1 MKTGFARLFSLL
13 TTLEREYGLASLEK
27 EERAIFS
34 FIVSS
39 VAAGA
44 DPTAADIVAAGV
56 TSRSSTY
63 RHLASLRK
71 AGLIV
76 PAVKDGRAVFSVGPQ
91 LEGFDHSFARMAPEI
106 QG

>member
-13 TTLEREYGLASLEK
+13 TTLEREYGLTSLEK

-39 VAAGA
+39 AASGS
-44 DPTAADIVAAGV
+44 DPSAADIVNANI

-91 LEGFDHSFARMAPEI
+91 LEGFDHSFARMATEI
-106 QG
+106 AD

>member
-1 MKTGFARLFSLL
+1 MKTGFARLYALL
-13 TTLEREYGLASLEK
+13 TTLEREFGLASLEK

-39 VAAGA
+39 AAAGT
-44 DPTAADIVAAGV
+44 DPSAADIVGANI

-76 PAVKDGRAVFSVGPQ
+76 PAMKDGRAVFGVGPQ
-91 LEGFDHSFARMAPEI
+91 LEEFDNSFARMAPRVAD
-106 QG
+106 

>member
-34 FIVSS
+34 FIVSAAAAGS
-39 VAAGA
+39 EPTTASVVAAG
-44 DPTAADIVAAGV
+44 I

-71 AGLIV
+71 AGLII
-76 PAVKDGRAVFSVGPQ
+76 PLMKDGRPVLGVAPR
-91 LEGFDHSFARMAPEI
+91 LDGFDDTFSSMATRVAD
-106 QG
+106 